1 MHVRDATPAET
12 LLCRLETD
20 QPWRASLEAY
30 AADHAIGAAWFTGM
44 GAVQEATL
52 AFYDQD
58 AQTYEC
64 ITFDEPLEV
73 ASCVGNIAL
82 LDGAPFAHTHM
93 VLSRPDGSTVAGHLD
108 EATVFAGELHMQVY
122 ERPLERQQHA
132 PTGLDLWLHA

>member
-1 MHVRDATPAET
+1 MHVRDATPTET

-20 QPWRASLEAY
+20 RPWRASLEAY
-30 AADHAIGAAWFTGM
+30 AADRAIGAAWFTGM

-58 AQTYEC
+58 AQTYER

-108 EATVFAGELHMQVY
+108 EATVFAGELQLQVF
-122 ERPLERQQHA
+122 ETPLERQHHA
-132 PTGLDLWLHA
+132 PTGLDLWLNA